1 MRESL
6 YDYCQRLDM
15 GRLLTEWDDAT
26 CTPEAV
32 DHGSNRMI
40 WWRCQKGHRW
50 QAKISDR
57 IRGVGCPY
65 CTGRSVLTGVN
76 DLSTLNPVLA
86 KEWHPTKNGEISP
99 EQVSCGSRRIV
110 WWRCGSGHEWQA
122 PVKKRSAGHGCPYCT
137 GKLVVSGTN
146 DLATL
151 FPELASEWAEENGLL
166 KPTDIGPYSHK
177 KVWWR
182 CGNGHTWQAIV
193 YSRVWEQCG
202 CPYCAN
208 RKVLSGFNDLRTK
221 FPDIADQ
228 WYQDLNGELTPETV
242 LAGSNRKAWWICP
255 QGHVWEAVIASR
267 TGRKKTGCPVC
278 AGNISKKA
286 RQRYERILAGALD
299 PNKP

>member
-6 YDYCQRLDM
+6 LEYCKRLDM
-15 GRLLTEWDDAT
+15 ERLLTEWDDMT
-26 CTPEAV
+26 CTPETV
-32 DHGSNRMI
+32 SHGSNRMI
-40 WWRCQKGHRW
+40 RWRCQKGHRW

-57 IRGVGCPY
+57 VRGVGCPY
-65 CTGRSVLTGVN
+65 CTGRSVLTGEN
-76 DLSTLNPVLA
+76 DLSTLNPILA
-86 KEWHPTKNGEISP
+86 KEWHPTKNGDIRP

-110 WWRCGSGHEWQA
+110 WWRCGNGHEWQA
-122 PVKKRSAGHGCPYCT
+122 SVKSRSAGHGCPYCT
-137 GKLVVSGTN
+137 GKLVESGTN

-182 CGNGHTWQAIV
+182 CGNGHVWQAVV

-208 RKVLSGFNDLRTK
+208 RKVLSGFNDLKTRY
-221 FPDIADQ
+221 PDIADQ
-228 WYQDLNGELTPETV
+228 WHQELNGELTPETV

>member
-6 YDYCQRLDM
+6 LEYCKRLDM
-15 GRLLTEWDDAT
+15 ERLLTEWDDVT
-26 CTPEAV
+26 CTPETV
-32 DHGSNRMI
+32 SHGSNRMI
-40 WWRCQKGHRW
+40 RWRCQKGHRW
-50 QAKISDR
+50 QARISDR

-65 CTGRSVLTGVN
+65 CTGRSVLAGVN
-76 DLSTLNPVLA
+76 DLSTLNPILA
-86 KEWHPTKNGEISP
+86 KEWHPTRNGEIRP

-110 WWRCGSGHEWQA
+110 WWRCSNGHEWQA
-122 PVKKRSAGHGCPYCT
+122 SVKSRSAGHGCPYCA
-137 GKLVVSGTN
+137 GKVVISGAN

-182 CGNGHTWQAIV
+182 CGNGHVWQAIV

-221 FPDIADQ
+221 YPDIADQ
-228 WYQDLNGELTPETV
+228 WHQDLNGELTPETV

-267 TGRKKTGCPVC
+267 TGRRKTGCPVC

-286 RQRYERILAGALD
+286 SQRYERILSGTLASNE
-299 PNKP
+299 P